1 MRQRIQLWDNIKFL
15 LIFCVVLGHLVD
27 DFTGVSDIC
36 KIIYLFVYAFHM
48 PSFLF
53 ISGLFHKNEKIFPK
67 IFFFISAG
75 FALKITLFV
84 AKRAYGETPDF
95 LLFSDASLP
104 WFMFVL
110 AACAAL
116 CYLFRHQNLWYLL
129 IALTVLACFAGYDE
143 TLRDEWYLSRI
154 IVFFPFYLL
163 GHLIGSP
170 AILRVK
176 QHFSRLK
183 ILSVFVLLGWGYLC
197 IAKLDQVYFL
207 RLLFSGRHPFSDV
220 LEEYGCFARLACY
233 GISIATC
240 FAIVFLMP
248 SKSLPFISKAGK
260 QTLNVYFWH
269 YPLYY
274 LLNHFFHVSSL
285 FSYGVAGKAA
295 YLSLA
300 LLMTVLLSF
309 GIFSF
314 PLKQIKTVI
323 DRIPS
328 TGKEHSVS

>member
-1 MRQRIQLWDNIKFL
+1 M
-15 LIFCVVLGHLVD
+15 
-27 DFTGVSDIC
+27 
-36 KIIYLFVYAFHM
+36 
-48 PSFLF
+48 
-53 ISGLFHKNEKIFPK
+53 
-67 IFFFISAG
+67 
-75 FALKITLFV
+75 
-84 AKRAYGETPDF
+84 AKRAYGETPNF

-129 IALTVLACFAGYDE
+129 IAWTVLACFAGYDE

-170 AILRVK
+170 AIFRVK

-248 SKSLPFISKAGK
+248 SKSLP
-260 QTLNVYFWH
+260 VYFQSREANVECVF
-269 YPLYY
+269 LA
-274 LLNHFFHVSSL
+274 LSAVLFVEHFFMFSSL
-285 FSYGVAGKAA
+285 FSYGVAWKSGVFNR
-295 YLSLA
+295 LLA
-300 LLMTVLLSF
+300 VE
-309 GIFSF
+309 
-314 PLKQIKTVI
+314 
-323 DRIPS
+323 R
-328 TGKEHSVS
+328 